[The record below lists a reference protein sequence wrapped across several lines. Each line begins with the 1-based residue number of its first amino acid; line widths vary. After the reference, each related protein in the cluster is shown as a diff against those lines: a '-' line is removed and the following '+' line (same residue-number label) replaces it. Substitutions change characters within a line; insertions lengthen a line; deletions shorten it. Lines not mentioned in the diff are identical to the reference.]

1 MPEDNPVPSQNTKVK
16 SIRVP
21 TVQGSTFLTNT
32 GTFFNTEKLSV
43 PVILRHSVNPY
54 YVQVKSRV
62 TNQMFSSGAP
72 EPTIYNPAG
81 EKDEKISAICKKM
94 CENLIDYNTGL
105 KTNLFLHGQSVFGDI
120 FDFGP
125 AIFEPVWTDMPI
137 NGITWKGLYALNR
150 LPIDTFRLLADAV
163 DRTPAQ
169 IVKGICIVDGKIKY
183 YQYQEDNKFHE
194 VVNILH
200 IKSPNSRDLAGDALS
215 WPIIPLIEI
224 LNYLIDL
231 RRIKNARIAV
241 PSTYVK
247 MLSDDEDTIAAA
259 TDIITN
265 QGSKQ
270 SFAHDENIEVY
281 TLGIGDNG
289 TVEDAIAS
297 VEKLIDAMYNPA
309 AMISNQGTR
318 LGGSDQGAERLIYAQ
333 ANTFLSWLD
342 LGFSTLI
349 QRWLDINGFVGYTG
363 QVWFPKLEVDKTL
376 TNLQTANDGFADKSL
391 TRDERRVLR
400 GFDVTDDETAAILN
414 EEFASAPV
422 PDMGAIP
429 GVVQNSSRKLPVR
442 PNPALPIAEDTANKL
457 NESEKKLE
465 TSIYDALGIKV

>member
-1 MPEDNPVPSQNTKVK
+1 M
-16 SIRVP
+16 
-21 TVQGSTFLTNT
+21 
-32 GTFFNTEKLSV
+32 
-43 PVILRHSVNPY
+43 
-54 YVQVKSRV
+54 
-62 TNQMFSSGAP
+62 
-72 EPTIYNPAG
+72 
-81 EKDEKISAICKKM
+81 
-94 CENLIDYNTGL
+94 
-105 KTNLFLHGQSVFGDI
+105 
-120 FDFGP
+120 
-125 AIFEPVWTDMPI
+125 
-137 NGITWKGLYALNR
+137 
-150 LPIDTFRLLADAV
+150 
-163 DRTPAQ
+163 
-169 IVKGICIVDGKIKY
+169 

-247 MLSDDEDTIAAA
+247 MLSDDDDTIAAA

-270 SFAHDENIEVY
+270 NFAHDENIEVY
-281 TLGIGDNG
+281 TLDIGNNG

-376 TNLQTANDGFADKSL
+376 TNLQTANDGFVDGSL

-400 GFDVTDDETAAILN
+400 GFDVTDDETAALLD
-414 EEFASAPV
+414 EEFKSAPAPV
-422 PDMGAIP
+422 PEL
-429 GVVQNSSRKLPVR
+429 GVVQNSARKLPVR
-442 PNPALPIAEDTANKL
+442 PNPALPIAEETANKL
-457 NESEKKLE
+457 NESERKFE
-465 TSIYDALGIKV
+465 SSIYDAIGIKI